1 MAKEKEVLKSVDA
14 PTATPVTEFLDSSFD
29 DSELDF
35 GLENERRS
43 LSQYPLLKLMQSLSP
58 EVQDRSFP
66 DIYAGTLVND
76 VTKACLGEKVEIR
89 IMRTWRSRVKFPPRE
104 EGGSNIECSCP
115 TYNEPGECGTN
126 YGRCDSCEFNN
137 FDVPN
142 RCMPQYQIVA
152 AIGDNPYD
160 LVRII
165 LSKTSYRAGSK
176 LDRALRALGSKYRGK
191 PVYMFKV
198 MLSAEEVTNPRIG
211 VKYFVYKLDVIPPVE
226 GEPLLPPE
234 LEQEF
239 KDVFLEVRDLRR
251 EAMEYHKAQ
260 VADKASQVSPVAGA
274 LGSSM
279 ASMSSDIMGS
289 FGSSSDLA
297 SEEVPF

>member
-1 MAKEKEVLKSVDA
+1 MAKEKEILKNDEA
-14 PTATPVTEFLDSSFD
+14 PTATPVTDFLDSSFD

-43 LSQYPLLKLMQSLSP
+43 LSQYPMLKLMQSLSP
-58 EVQDRSFP
+58 EVQDRSLP

-104 EGGSNIECSCP
+104 EGNSNIECSCP
-115 TYNEPGECGTN
+115 TYNEPGECGTT

-137 FDVPN
+137 FDVQN

-152 AIGDNPYD
+152 ALGDNPYD

-165 LSKTSYRAGSK
+165 LSKTSYRAGSR

-198 MLSAEEVTNPRIG
+198 LLSAEEVTNPKIG
-211 VKYFVYKLDVIPPVE
+211 VKYYVYKLDVIPPVD

-234 LEQEF
+234 LEHDF
-239 KDVFLEVRDLRR
+239 KEAFLEVRDLRH
-251 EAMEYHKAQ
+251 EAMEYHKSQIASKAQQ
-260 VADKASQVSPVAGA
+260 VAPAADA

-279 ASMSSDIMGS
+279 ASMSGSIMDS
-289 FGSSSDLA
+289 FGSNSELA
-297 SEEVPF
+297 PEEIPF